1 MGKKRVLVVDDNQ
14 TVRSMVRQLFESE
27 PNYEIAGE
35 AENGREAVTKAK
47 TLNPD
52 LIILDLSMPV
62 MSGLEAAPLLR
73 EASPMT
79 RLILFTVQPGRELE
93 RRAFAAGIDAV
104 VSMDQGTSRLIPQ
117 AQTVLSDSGHWNPD
131 NFALLTGSARF

>member
-27 PNYEIAGE
+27 PNYEILGE

-47 TLNPD
+47 NLNPD

-62 MSGLEAAPLLR
+62 MNGLEAAPLLR
-73 EASPMT
+73 KVSPMT
-79 RLILFTVQPGRELE
+79 RLILFTVQQGRELE
-93 RRAFAAGIDAV
+93 RLALAAGIHAV
-104 VSMDQGTSRLIPQ
+104 VSKDQGAWRLIPQ
-117 AQTVLSDSGHWNPD
+117 AQMVLSDS
-131 NFALLTGSARF
+131 

>member
-62 MSGLEAAPLLR
+62 MSGIEAAPFLR
-73 EASPMT
+73 KASPMT
-79 RLILFTVQPGRELE
+79 RLILFTVQQGRELE
-93 RRAFAAGIDAV
+93 RLAFAAGIDAV
-104 VSMDQGTSRLIPQ
+104 VSKDQGASRLIPQ
-117 AQTVLSDSGHWNPD
+117 AQTVLSDLRTAKSTNA
-131 NFALLTGSARF
+131 AL